1 VICYELWCS
10 NTKESIAVK
19 AKSARV
25 VHRIKNRCLVQVFD
39 LWRDATAEE
48 KQIRANARKAVQRLM
63 NGALVSSFER
73 WRDHIIEEKQMKNK
87 ALKVVQRML
96 NGALVST
103 FERWRDHIIEEKQI
117 KSKSLDSV
125 KELKGM
131 RNAGDPTVFDAV
143 SAVSVLEMWTSD
155 WVSKVLIFTKR
166 ILQAKANNALV
177 TWMSVVS
184 EDKEKLADT
193 WLQDRISIYDLSGH
207 DFLRDRS
214 LSRQDLQ
221 IDGGD
226 LFRSPGNHDAVINKG
241 SGRRGCDDKDE
252 FKTTIQD
259 IDHWKTLRRLRLY
272 VSADKLKRGLESHSS
287 ASGFGRLSR
296 QRRRGSNTGYGSSAP
311 VVCEGQLTLA
321 ALRRQKEELERNI
334 AQACALSEQLRRT
347 PVRKSS
353 LSRLRSRVI

>member
-1 VICYELWCS
+1 
-10 NTKESIAVK
+10 
-19 AKSARV
+19 
-25 VHRIKNRCLVQVFD
+25 
-39 LWRDATAEE
+39 
-48 KQIRANARKAVQRLM
+48 
-63 NGALVSSFER
+63 
-73 WRDHIIEEKQMKNK
+73 
-87 ALKVVQRML
+87 
-96 NGALVST
+96 LVST

-117 KSKSLDSV
+117 KSKAFDSV

-131 RNAGDPTVFDAV
+131 RNVGNPTFIDAA
-143 SAVSVLEMWTSD
+143 SAVSVVEMWTSD
-155 WVSKVLIFTKR
+155 WVSKVLIFSKR

-177 TWMSVVS
+177 TWISVVS

-207 DFLRDRS
+207 DLLRDRS

-221 IDGGD
+221 NDGGD
-226 LFRSPGNHDAVINKG
+226 LCRSLGNHDAVINMRRG
-241 SGRRGCDDKDE
+241 IRGCDDKDE

-272 VSADKLKRGLESHSS
+272 ISADKLKRGLESHSS
-287 ASGFGRLSR
+287 AAGFGCLSR
-296 QRRRGSNTGYGSSAP
+296 QRSRGSNTGYGTSAR
-311 VVCEGQLTLA
+311 VDGEGQLTLA

-353 LSRLRSRVI
+353 LSRLRGRAI